1 MIVTSSETL
10 PQAPPGMVQRNT
22 FDPTESPMTL
32 VLAKEEFVKF
42 PVPETT
48 LQDPPV
54 AAVAA
59 NVVELLQIV

>member
-1 MIVTSSETL
+1 MVTSSETL

-22 FDPTESPMTL
+22 FEPTDSPVTL
-32 VLAKEEFVKF
+32 VFAKEEFVKF
-42 PVPETT
+42 PDPETT
-48 LQDPPV
+48 LQDPTV

>member
-1 MIVTSSETL
+1 MVTSSETL

-22 FDPTESPMTL
+22 FGPTVSPVTL
-32 VLAKEEFVKF
+32 LLAKEEFVKF
-42 PVPETT
+42 PVPEIT

-54 AAVAA
+54 AEVAA